1 MTLAISATAFAA
13 KDNMWQYNK
22 YTTIDMDSAKI
33 SYDMG
38 REVLT
43 FETIEVAG
51 DTTDY
56 CTYVYNVDDQTIQLK
71 EMVTKTKK
79 SKYKSS
85 FYPEDIKDGN
95 SVIKARARM
104 AKFSGP
110 SYIRVKTPRYGM
122 QAHSR
127 RGVLSCQGQFYLPFR
142 HTDSQRGRERF
153 MMTAE

>member
-1 MTLAISATAFAA
+1 
-13 KDNMWQYNK
+13 MWQYNK
-22 YTTIDMDSAKI
+22 YTTIDMDSAEI

-104 AKFSGP
+104 ANDVLEKV
-110 SYIRVKTPRYGM
+110 R
-122 QAHSR
+122 QER
-127 RGVLSCQGQFYLPFR
+127 RK
-142 HTDSQRGRERF
+142 
-153 MMTAE
+153 